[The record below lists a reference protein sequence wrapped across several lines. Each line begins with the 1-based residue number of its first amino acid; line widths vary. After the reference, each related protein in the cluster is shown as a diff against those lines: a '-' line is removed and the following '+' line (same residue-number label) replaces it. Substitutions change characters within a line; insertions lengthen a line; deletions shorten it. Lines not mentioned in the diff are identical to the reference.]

1 MTITYLKKAAKTPET
16 ETATA
21 QQVVTEMLAAIESGG
36 EQAVRD
42 YALKLDKWSGDIVL
56 TAAQID
62 AAIADVPAQVRAD
75 IDFAVRQI
83 TDFALAQKASIVDVT
98 VPLHAGVTS
107 ALMGCGQMLCM
118 ALSSVVVAALASP
131 NEQDAPAS
139 TPAPAAYVQVVVVA
153 SRMPQTGRFSRHARG
168 TNSCT
173 KNSAS
178 LRVYGDGNSAVHSR
192 ISESWHNSKMRSMST
207 SDGLVKN
214 TTPSVRSH
222 WSTSPLA

>member
-1 MTITYLKKAAKTPET
+1 MIKYLMKASKTPDT

-21 QQVVTEMLAAIESGG
+21 QKVVTDMLAAIESGG

-98 VPLHAGVTS
+98 VPLHAGVT
-107 ALMGCGQMLCM
+107 AGQKVLPVNVVGKIELVFGVGHQLGVQ
-118 ALSSVVVAALASP
+118 AGVLLDLLDGLGHVDPQRRLQLVLSRLQLGAAPREHRRADQRQ
-131 NEQDAPAS
+131 QDDPAR
-139 TPAPAAYVQVVVVA
+139 QVHVGEE
-153 SRMPQTGRFSRHARG
+153 RLHD
-168 TNSCT
+168 CT
-173 KNSAS
+173 S
-178 LRVYGDGNSAVHSR
+178 G
-192 ISESWHNSKMRSMST
+192 MRDTST
-207 SDGLVKN
+207 SIAIPAL
-214 TTPSVRSH
+214 
-222 WSTSPLA
+222 